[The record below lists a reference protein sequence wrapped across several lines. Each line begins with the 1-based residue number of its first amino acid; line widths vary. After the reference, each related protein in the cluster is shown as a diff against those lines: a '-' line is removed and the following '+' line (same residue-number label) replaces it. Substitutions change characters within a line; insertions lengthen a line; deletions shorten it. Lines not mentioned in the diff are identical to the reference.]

1 MLATHTPNSPT
12 ITGLNPSTAPG
23 DTEHCVNCGQA
34 VLGSYCSRCGERR
47 ASDRDSSLRG
57 FVGEVVEHVTSTD
70 RSVLGTLKLLLT
82 RPGELTAEFMRGRR
96 IGRMRPLQ
104 LFLLVNV
111 AFFLWATATHN
122 RMFDTPLAVHMHQTW
137 HQLMATRMVSA
148 RIAARRTTLA
158 AYTVVFNDAATVQA
172 KSLIVTMVPAF
183 AILVGLVHIRR
194 RRFALEH
201 LVFALHTYAAILIL
215 VVVTAYAMM
224 MPMVVVGR
232 LTHTSALNNQLFDNL
247 FGLMLGLMLG
257 WYLRRALIRV
267 YGDGKVF
274 ATVAAVGL
282 FIGVGFIL
290 FAYRTLLFLT
300 TFWAT

>member
-1 MLATHTPNSPT
+1 MSMTPSLVSAAPT
-12 ITGLNPSTAPG
+12 TPDRLPSKPEEEA
-23 DTEHCVNCGQA
+23 CVNCRMPLHGP
-34 VLGSYCSRCGERR
+34 YCTTCGERR
-47 ASDRDSSLRG
+47 ASERDNSLRG
-57 FVGEVVEHVTSTD
+57 FAGEVFQTVTSAD
-70 RSVLGTLKLLLT
+70 RSVLGTLKLLLAH
-82 RPGELTAEFMRGRR
+82 PGELTREFMRGRR
-96 IGRMRPLQ
+96 IGLMRPLQ

-111 AFFLWATATHN
+111 AFFLWSTATHN
-122 RMFDTPLAVHMHQTW
+122 RMFDTPLVTHMHYTW
-137 HQLMATRMVSA
+137 HKSLATRMVSA
-148 RIAARRTTLA
+148 RIAARQTTLA
-158 AYTVVFNDAATVQA
+158 AYARIFNDAATVQA

-201 LVFALHTYAAILIL
+201 LVFALHTYAAMLIL
-215 VVVTAYAMM
+215 VVVTAYALV
-224 MPMVVVGR
+224 MPMLVVGR
-232 LTHTSALNNQLFDNL
+232 LTHTTAMNNQLFDNL
-247 FGLMLGLMLG
+247 FGLTLGLILG

-267 YGDGKVF
+267 YDDGKVF